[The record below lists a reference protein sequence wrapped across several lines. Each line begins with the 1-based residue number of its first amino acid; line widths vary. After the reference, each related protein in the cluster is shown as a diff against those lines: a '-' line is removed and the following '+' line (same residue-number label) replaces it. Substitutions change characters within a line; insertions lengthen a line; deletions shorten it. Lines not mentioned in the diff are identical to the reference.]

1 MTDRLPLFGG
11 SSPSGARALIGLRS
25 RPQPKRGA
33 AGADGGG
40 VAERSTEIDAA
51 VPALRLACLAVLAL
65 AVVPGLRL
73 LSFVWSGSEYLG
85 YGYLVP
91 ASSAALCLA
100 RRPQIRHAIQLGE
113 VPRWGPLWVFA
124 AAALESLGVLA
135 DSGTVAGVGVLAL
148 FAATAYALGGQAL
161 LRALA
166 LPIGFLA
173 FMIPPPDFLLEG
185 LLLALK
191 ALVIQTSVALLQL
204 GGVAVASQG
213 SRLFVPGHELFVAN
227 ACSGLRS
234 IVTLFPL
241 AVVVATFAA
250 RGVWRRAAIVASV
263 VPLAVG
269 GNIARVILTVW
280 LVTRFGES
288 WAQGA
293 LHESFGFATFALG
306 ALALLAVARGLR

>member
-1 MTDRLPLFGG
+1 M
-11 SSPSGARALIGLRS
+11 GA
-25 RPQPKRGA
+25 KRRTTR
-33 AGADGGG
+33 ADGGG

-51 VPALRLACLAVLAL
+51 VPALRIACLAALVL

-73 LSFVWSGSEYLG
+73 LSFIWSGSEYLG

-100 RRPQIRHAIQLGE
+100 RRPQIRAALVAPD
-113 VPRWGPLWVFA
+113 VPGSGPVWVFG

-148 FAATAYALGGQAL
+148 FAATAYALGGHGL

-166 LPIGFLA
+166 LPIGFLV
-173 FMIPPPDFLLEG
+173 FMIPPPDFLLDG
-185 LLLALK
+185 ALLALK
-191 ALVIQTSVALLQL
+191 SLVIQAAVTLLQA
-204 GGVAVASQG
+204 GGASVASQG

-241 AVVVATFAA
+241 AVVVATFAG
-250 RGVWRRAAIVASV
+250 RGLWRRAAIVASV
-263 VPLAVG
+263 VPLAVA
-269 GNIARVILTVW
+269 GNVARVILTVW
-280 LVTRFGES
+280 LVSRWGES
-288 WAQGA
+288 WAEGG
-293 LHESFGFATFALG
+293 LHETFGFATFALG
-306 ALALLAVARGLR
+306 AAALLGIARGLR